1 MQHTIRVTDDS
12 VEVSVQRDL
21 YTNAIGSST
30 PVGFIDDIITFSEDA
45 KTPDWYSGH
54 EDWYEMPEKEGLDQ
68 KVAAIANMWLE
79 VRRSSTVLC
88 GHHVDTS
95 ARTKTTSS
103 EPQSTSEDMLLLST
117 DHC

>member
-21 YTNAIGSST
+21 YTNATGSST

-68 KVAAIANMWLE
+68 RVAAIANRWLE
-79 VRRSSTVLC
+79 VRRSKHSVVWASC
-88 GHHVDTS
+88 
-95 ARTKTTSS
+95 
-103 EPQSTSEDMLLLST
+103 
-117 DHC
+117 